1 MFNMYV
7 SVPFRSS
14 TFLSDVKVDIVNGK
28 AVAYFQDGSVYGYR
42 NVSKRAISNILVN
55 PSISLGFWCNRNLFN
70 SSRSR
75 EDWRVIPK
83 DNKTMKNGYYY
94 LDLPKS
100 KKTHKDVQLPN
111 FV

>member
-1 MFNMYV
+1 MYV

-14 TFLSDVKVDIVNGK
+14 TFLSDVKVDIANGK

-42 NVSKRAISNILVN
+42 NVSKRAIANILTN
-55 PSISLGFWCNRNLFN
+55 PSISLGFWCNRNLFQSN
-70 SSRSR
+70 RAR

-83 DNKTMKNGYYY
+83 DKNTSEGYYY

>member
-14 TFLSDVKVDIVNGK
+14 TFLSDVKVDLVNAK
-28 AVAYFQDGSVYGYR
+28 AVAYFQDGSVYGYH
-42 NVSKRAISNILVN
+42 NVSKRAIMNILVN
-55 PSISLGFWCNRNLFN
+55 PSISLGFWFNRNCAN
-70 SSRSR
+70 SRRAR
-75 EDWRVIPK
+75 EDWRVIPQ
-83 DNKTMKNGYYY
+83 DNKTMRNGYYV

-100 KKTHKDVQLPN
+100 KKTHKDVNLPS

>member
-1 MFNMYV
+1 MFNMFV
-7 SVPFRSS
+7 SVPKRSS
-14 TFLSDVKVDIVNGK
+14 TFLSDVKVDLVNSK

-42 NVSKRAISNILVN
+42 FVSKKAIMNILTN

-70 SSRSR
+70 SDRAV
-75 EDWRVIPK
+75 EDWSVIPQ
-83 DNKTMKNGYYY
+83 DNKTMRNGYYV
-94 LDLPKS
+94 LTDLPR

>member
-14 TFLSDVKVDIVNGK
+14 TFLSDVKVDLANAK
-28 AVAYFQDGSVYGYR
+28 AVVYFQDGNVYGYR
-42 NVSKRAISNILVN
+42 NVSKRAIMNILLN
-55 PSISLGFWCNRNLFN
+55 PSISLGFWCNRNLFQ
-70 SSRSR
+70 SSRAK

-83 DNKTMKNGYYY
+83 DNKTMRNGYYY
-94 LDLPKS
+94 LDLPK
-100 KKTHKDVQLPN
+100 KKTHKDVELPH

>member
-14 TFLSDVKVDIVNGK
+14 TFLSDVKVDIVNSK

-42 NVSKRAISNILVN
+42 FVSKRAIANILTN

-70 SSRSR
+70 SNRAV
-75 EDWRVIPK
+75 EDWRVIPQ
-83 DNKTMKNGYYY
+83 
-94 LDLPKS
+94 P
-100 KKTHKDVQLPN
+100 KKTHADVQLPN

>member
-7 SVPFRSS
+7 SVPERSS
-14 TFLSDVKVDIVNGK
+14 TFLSDVKVDIANSK

-42 NVSKRAISNILVN
+42 NVSKRAIANILTN
-55 PSISLGFWCNRNLFN
+55 PSISLGFWCNRNLFQSN
-70 SSRSR
+70 RAK

-83 DNKTMKNGYYY
+83 DNKTMRNGYYV
-94 LDLPKS
+94 LDLPR